1 MQAYEKGYWR
11 LSGYERIIRED
22 HQNCLFD
29 KREIYYDKPSACS
42 SSQALVFFNGL
53 NYMWNWNFSEVI
65 ILAPKVGSVNMYA

>member
-29 KREIYYDKPSACS
+29 KREICYDKPSACS
-42 SSQALVFFNGL
+42 SSPALVFFNGL
-53 NYMWNWNFSEVI
+53 NYM
-65 ILAPKVGSVNMYA
+65 